1 MPPKAKFT
9 RTEIMEAATAI
20 VRKDGLEALTARAL
34 GIQLGSSARPIFTV
48 FSNMDQV
55 QQAVIDSAKTLYKK
69 YVEKGLTQEHPFKGV
84 GMQYILFSVNEPKL
98 FQLLF
103 MSEQPQIPELSGIL
117 PLIEESY
124 GEILLS
130 IQKDYGIDE
139 ASAKKLYYHLW
150 IYTHGI
156 ATLCA
161 TKMCRFTSEEISHMI
176 TEVCRSIL
184 KNMEADKK
192 FESKLSNIDWYA
204 R

>member
-9 RTEIMEAATAI
+9 REEIIGAALSI
-20 VRKDGLEALTARAL
+20 VRTNGIEALTSREL
-34 GIQLGSSARPIFTV
+34 GAHLGSSARPIFTV
-48 FSNMDQV
+48 FKNMEEV
-55 QQAVIDSAKTLYKK
+55 QQAVIESAKTLYKE
-69 YVEKGLTQEHPFKGV
+69 YVNKGLTEEHPFKGV

-103 MSEQPQIPELSGIL
+103 MTEQPQIPDLSGVL

-124 GEILLS
+124 EEILLS
-130 IQKDYGIDE
+130 IQDDYKISE
-139 ASAKKLYYHLW
+139 FLAEKLYHHLW

-161 TKMCRFTSEEISHMI
+161 TKMCRFTGTEISSMI

-184 KNMEADKK
+184 KNIKE
-192 FESKLSNIDWYA
+192 
-204 R
+204 